1 MIKLITL
8 AFKLP
13 VMFYRRFFSPLFPPT
28 CPFEPTCSA
37 YALQALDRYGPLKG
51 LFLTMKRIFKCNP
64 FHPGGF
70 DPLP

>member
-13 VMFYRRFFSPLFPPT
+13 VMFYRRFISPLFPPT
-28 CPFEPTCSA
+28 CRFEPTRSA
-37 YALQALDRYGPLKG
+37 YALQDLDRYGPLKG

>member
-13 VMFYRRFFSPLFPPT
+13 VMFYRRLISPLFPPT
-28 CPFEPTCSA
+28 CRFEPTCSA